1 MSLSMAMCTASAGE
15 ILFQQAPNSLGT
27 PRTIGQPLPPP
38 VEPVCLIRQKP
49 DKDGNCTYFRPAT
62 ASFFSDIGY

>member
-1 MSLSMAMCTASAGE
+1 MSLSMAMSTASAGE

-38 VEPVCLIRQKP
+38 VEPVCLVREKSDQHWN
-49 DKDGNCTYFRPAT
+49 GTHFRS
-62 ASFFSDIGY
+62 ASAALFSDIGY